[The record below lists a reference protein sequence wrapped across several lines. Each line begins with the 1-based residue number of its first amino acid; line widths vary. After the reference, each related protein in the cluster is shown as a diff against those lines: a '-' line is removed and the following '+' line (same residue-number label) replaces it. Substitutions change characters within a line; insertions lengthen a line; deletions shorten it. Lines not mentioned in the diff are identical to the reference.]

1 MNTFKKNNT
10 AKKNNTTMS
19 NRKNE
24 TAEKKKKFQKEVMRA
39 FLKYGYPL
47 EEGNHEITFKT
58 SSGVITFI
66 SIKTMRT
73 IK

>member
-1 MNTFKKNNT
+1 MTTFRKKDT
-10 AKKNNTTMS
+10 VGS

-24 TAEKKKKFQKEVMRA
+24 TAEKKKKFQKELMRA
-39 FLKYGYPL
+39 FVKYGYPL

-58 SSGVITFI
+58 SSGAITFI
-66 SIKTMRT
+66 SIKTMRM